1 MSTEVEGADL
11 GGMAGLGRVL
21 FRKQNK
27 IKFGIRNFEFECRCK
42 ISWEKIQRK
51 RKKGDEVEKKII
63 DNSYKGKMVMVLE
76 EKNRKIGSENKKCFC
91 FKYHKIR

>member
-27 IKFGIRNFEFECRCK
+27 IKFGIRNFEFGCRCK
-42 ISWEKIQRK
+42 ISWKKNSEEKKKGGSGREKI
-51 RKKGDEVEKKII
+51 
-63 DNSYKGKMVMVLE
+63 NLYYKGGK
-76 EKNRKIGSENKKCFC
+76 G
-91 FKYHKIR
+91 